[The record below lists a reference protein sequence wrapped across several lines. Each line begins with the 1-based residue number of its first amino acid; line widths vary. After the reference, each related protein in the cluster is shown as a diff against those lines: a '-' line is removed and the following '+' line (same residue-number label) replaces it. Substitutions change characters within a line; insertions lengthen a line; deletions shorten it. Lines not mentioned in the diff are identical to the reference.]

1 MGLMNKVLQRP
12 KTERPS
18 LLLVGGYPEAVAR
31 VPDIGKRLLEEITI
45 LL

>member
-1 MGLMNKVLQRP
+1 MNKALQQP

-18 LLLVGGYPEAVAR
+18 LLLVVGYPEAVAR

>member
-1 MGLMNKVLQRP
+1 MGLMSKVLQRP

-18 LLLVGGYPEAVAR
+18 LLLVVGYPEAVAR